1 MLDKPGQPAG
11 AFDREEKRMS
21 VTTQGLYLGVS
32 ALALWSFGA
41 AAQEVPEEAEARQQ
55 TVIVTGVA
63 KDTTI
68 FDSSASVSALPEQA
82 IRDLAPRSVNE
93 LFRALPGVKSE
104 DTGGDANANIKVRGM
119 PIASGGS
126 RYLSLQEDGFP
137 TLLVGDVA
145 FSTADSYLRVDTT
158 IGSVQS
164 IRGGSASTQAPNA
177 AGGIINLMSRK
188 PTERAGSVALTTG
201 IDYDALRLDAEF
213 GDVLDNGIY
222 YHIGGFARTGE
233 GVRETASDQEEGFQI
248 KASVGKDFE
257 KGDFVV
263 RFKHLDDRVPTFLP
277 LPGIVQND
285 GSIGAL
291 NGLDLGSG
299 TTSLGIND
307 IALRLGDSRDRVE
320 EGFKAEMT
328 SLGFEGSYD
337 LTDLFTLDAKGRWA
351 DISGNFYSPFPASLD
366 STNADGSS
374 NINFVLFNTSVPDV
388 GNLFGDVAITGAFD
402 FVTLKAGIFYADQ
415 ASEQQWS
422 FNDARAVL
430 RGGRFITDD
439 PNSAFL
445 NPLDGSFING
455 QSFGNPNFGNCC
467 TVYWDFDIE
476 QVAPYISANFDLD
489 DLTIEASYRRTDN
502 SVSGQYIGFGTAIT
516 GPFDVDGDGT
526 IDTNEQGA
534 QRFDPSATVRTNYD
548 ADFDSYSFGANY
560 RVNDDLAI
568 FANYSEGASL
578 TAPDRSTG
586 NLVVVNGVGT
596 SPNDDLFLNFVE
608 QVEIGMRFRF
618 DAGDVSIVYFDAQ
631 VAEAAQFEASTQ
643 SVIQTEFD
651 TNGLE
656 IEGDF
661 DFGNGFGI
669 SGNATLTDSEI
680 AGPSTNAN
688 LGNRPRRQAPYT
700 FNITPH
706 FEGDRFDV
714 GLNIFST
721 GDAPVQDSNQF
732 DLPGYTTVGGY
743 LNYALR
749 DNLTLSLAANNL
761 LDEVGFTEGEE
772 GNPAIGDFVRY
783 RPINGRT
790 ISATVR
796 YAF

>member
-1 MLDKPGQPAG
+1 
-11 AFDREEKRMS
+11 MS
-21 VTTQGLYLGVS
+21 ATRNSLLLSVG
-32 ALALWSFGA
+32 ALALCTMGA
-41 AAQEVPEEAEARQQ
+41 HAQEQVEDAEARQQ

-63 KDTTI
+63 KQTTI
-68 FDSSASVSALPEQA
+68 FDSSASVSSLPDKA
-82 IRDLAPRSVNE
+82 IQSLAPRSINE

-126 RYLSLQEDGFP
+126 RYLSMQEDGFP

-158 IGSVQS
+158 IGSAQS

-177 AGGIINLMSRK
+177 AGGIINLISKK
-188 PTERAGSVALTTG
+188 PTERAGSVAFTTG
-201 IDYDALRLDAEF
+201 IDYNALRLDAEF
-213 GDVLDNGIY
+213 GDVLDNGFY
-222 YHIGGFARTGE
+222 YHVGGFARSGE
-233 GVRETASDQEEGFQI
+233 GVRETVNDQEEGFQI
-248 KASVGKDFE
+248 KASVGKDFDR
-257 KGDFVV
+257 GNFVV

-277 LPGIVQND
+277 MPAIVQND

-299 TTSLGIND
+299 TTSLGIQD
-307 IALRLGDSRDRVE
+307 IALRLGDARDRVE

-328 SLGFEGSYD
+328 SIGAEGSFD
-337 LTDLFTLDAKGRWA
+337 LTDVLTVDAKARWA
-351 DISGNFYSPFPASLD
+351 DISGKFFSPFPAGLD
-366 STNADGSS
+366 STNSDGSS
-374 NINFVLFNTSVPDV
+374 NINFVLFDTAVPDV
-388 GNLFGDVAITGAFD
+388 GNLFGDVSLTGEFD

-415 ASEQQWS
+415 ASEQVWS

-430 RGGRFITDD
+430 RGGRFITND
-439 PNSAFL
+439 PTSTFL
-445 NPLDGSFING
+445 NPADGSFING

-467 TVYWDFDIE
+467 SVYWDFDIE
-476 QVAPYISANFDLD
+476 QTAPYVSANFDLE
-489 DLTIEASYRRTDN
+489 DLTVEASYRRTEN
-502 SVSGQYIGFGTAIT
+502 NVSGRYLGFGNGIV
-516 GPFDVDGDGT
+516 GPFDVDGNGT

-534 QRFDPSATVRTNYD
+534 QRFDESAFVRTSYD
-548 ADFDSYSFGANY
+548 ADFDTYSIGANY

-608 QVEIGMRFRF
+608 QFEVGMRFRF
-618 DAGDVSIVYFDAQ
+618 DAGDLSLVYFDAQ

-651 TNGLE
+651 TSGLE
-656 IEGDF
+656 IEGNF
-661 DFGNGFGI
+661 EFANGFGVR
-669 SGNATLTDSEI
+669 GNATLTDSEI
-680 AGPSTNAN
+680 AGPATSAN

-700 FNITPH
+700 FNLNPYYA
-706 FEGDRFDV
+706 GDGFDL

-743 LNYALR
+743 MNYMLR
-749 DNLTLSLAANNL
+749 DNITLSLAANNL
-761 LDEVGFTEGEE
+761 FDEVGFTEGEE
-772 GNPAIGDFVRY
+772 GNPAIGDFVRF

-790 ISATVR
+790 ISATLK
-796 YAF
+796 YEF

>member
-1 MLDKPGQPAG
+1 
-11 AFDREEKRMS
+11 MS
-21 VTTQGLYLGVS
+21 VTTQGLFLGVS
-32 ALALWSFGA
+32 ALAVWSFGA

-307 IALRLGDSRDRVE
+307 IALRLGDSRDRVD

-548 ADFDSYSFGANY
+548 ADFDSYSLGANY

-796 YAF
+796 YEF

>member
-1 MLDKPGQPAG
+1 MSITKRAMFLSAGALALAHAG
-11 AFDREEKRMS
+11 AF
-21 VTTQGLYLGVS
+21 
-32 ALALWSFGA
+32 
-41 AAQEVPEEAEARQQ
+41 AQEQAVPAEDAESRQE

-63 KDTTI
+63 RQTTI
-68 FDSSASVSALPEQA
+68 FDSSASVSAIGQDEVA
-82 IRDLAPRSVNE
+82 NLAPRSVNE
-93 LFRALPGVKSE
+93 LFRAIPGVKSE
-104 DTGGDANANIKVRGM
+104 DTGGDANANIKVRGL

-177 AGGIINLMSRK
+177 AGGIINLISKK
-188 PTERAGSVALTTG
+188 PTERGGSVALTKG
-201 IDYDALRLDAEF
+201 LDYDSVRLDGEF
-213 GDVLDNGIY
+213 GDVLSNGVY

-233 GVRETASDQEEGFQI
+233 GVRETVDSLEEGFQI
-248 KASVGKDFE
+248 KASVGRDFE
-257 KGDFVV
+257 RGRVAAH
-263 RFKHLDDRVPTFLP
+263 FKHLDDRVPTFLP
-277 LPGIVQND
+277 MPAVVQND

-307 IALRLGDSRDRVE
+307 VALRLGDARDRPQ

-328 SLGFEGSYD
+328 SIGVEGSFD
-337 LTDLFTLDAKGRWA
+337 LTDALTFDGKARWA
-351 DISGNFYSPFPASLD
+351 DISGNFYSPFPAGLD
-366 STNADGSS
+366 STNPDGSS
-374 NINFVLFNTSVPDV
+374 NINFVLFNTAVPDV
-388 GNLFGDVAITGAFD
+388 GNLFGDFSLTGEFD
-402 FVTLKAGIFYADQ
+402 FITVKGGIFYGDQ
-415 ASEQQWS
+415 ASEQVWS

-430 RGGRFITDD
+430 RGGRYITDD
-439 PNSAFL
+439 PTSTFL
-445 NPLDGSFING
+445 NPANGSFING
-455 QSFGNPNFGNCC
+455 QTFGNSNFGNCC

-476 QVAPYISANFDLD
+476 QVAPYVSANLDFD
-489 DLTIEASYRRTDN
+489 DLTVEASYRQTN
-502 SVSGQYIGFGTAIT
+502 NKVSGQFISFGNALI
-516 GPFDVDGDGT
+516 GPFDANGDGT
-526 IDTNEQGA
+526 IGANEQNV
-534 QRFDPSATVRTNYD
+534 QRFDPSALVRTNYD
-548 ADFDSYSFGANY
+548 ADFDSYSIGANY
-560 RVNDDLAI
+560 RVNEDLAL

-586 NLVVVNGVGT
+586 NLVVVGGVGT
-596 SPNDDLFLNFVE
+596 SPDGDLFLNFVE
-608 QVEIGMRFRF
+608 QYEFGARFRF
-618 DAGDVSIVYFDAQ
+618 SAGDLSIVYFDAQ

-651 TNGLE
+651 TSGLE

-661 DFGNGFGI
+661 AIGNGFGI
-669 SGNATLTDSEI
+669 SGNATFTDSEI
-680 AGPSTNAN
+680 SGPDTNAN

-700 FNITPH
+700 FNINPY
-706 FEGDRFDV
+706 FEGEMYDL

-732 DLPGYTTVGGY
+732 DLPGYTTVGAY
-743 LNYALR
+743 INYTLR
-749 DNLTLSLAANNL
+749 PNLTLSLAANNL

-772 GNPAIGDFVRY
+772 GNPVIGDFVRF

-790 ISATVR
+790 VSATLR
-796 YAF
+796 YEF

>member
-1 MLDKPGQPAG
+1 
-11 AFDREEKRMS
+11 MS

-337 LTDLFTLDAKGRWA
+337 LTDLFTLEAKGRWA

-445 NPLDGSFING
+445 NPLDGSFIDG

>member
-1 MLDKPGQPAG
+1 
-11 AFDREEKRMS
+11 MS
-21 VTTQGLYLGVS
+21 VTTQGLYVGVS

-548 ADFDSYSFGANY
+548 ADFDSYSLGANY

-586 NLVVVNGVGT
+586 NLVVVNGIGT

-700 FNITPH
+700 FNINPH

>member
-1 MLDKPGQPAG
+1 
-11 AFDREEKRMS
+11 MS

-188 PTERAGSVALTTG
+188 PAERAGSVALTTG

-548 ADFDSYSFGANY
+548 ADFDSYSLGANY
-560 RVNDDLAI
+560 RVNEDLAI